1 MKSILLYLL
10 IGFVS
15 FSAVAQE
22 QGKTITFSYWSEAT
36 PPFVISS
43 NADVHDVH
51 SGVLKDLAQKI
62 SQELK
67 ATPRLVDL
75 PVQRIESQLQSGA
88 IDLDCITNPIWK
100 EKPDQYH
107 WSPPIF
113 KGADRFM
120 VKKGKEQELTKFED
134 LKGKNLGVYN
144 GYVYH
149 ETIMAMIKSGDI
161 NVVKVSGID
170 HGIKLLLLDRIDMLI
185 DFDALLKYKIKSY
198 HSNELA
204 LADLIAEKYDLYCA
218 YSKKTTFDINQLNDA
233 LTGLV
238 ESGEIQA
245 ILSQY

>member
-10 IGFVS
+10 VLFVS
-15 FSAVAQE
+15 FYAVAQE
-22 QGKTITFSYWSEAT
+22 QKRILTFSYWTEAS

-43 NADVHDVH
+43 NTDVHDVH

-62 SQELK
+62 SDELK
-67 ATPRLVDL
+67 ASPRLVDL

-107 WSPPIF
+107 WSPAIF

-144 GYVYH
+144 GYIYH
-149 ETIMAMIKSGDI
+149 ETIMDMIKSGDI
-161 NVVKVSGID
+161 SVVKVSGID

-185 DFDALLKYKIKSY
+185 DFDALLNYKIKSHY
-198 HSNELA
+198 PEELA

-218 YSKKTTFDINQLNDA
+218 YSKKTTFDIKHLNEA
-233 LTGLV
+233 LTSLV
-238 ESGEIQA
+238 ENGDIEA
-245 ILSQY
+245 ILSRY